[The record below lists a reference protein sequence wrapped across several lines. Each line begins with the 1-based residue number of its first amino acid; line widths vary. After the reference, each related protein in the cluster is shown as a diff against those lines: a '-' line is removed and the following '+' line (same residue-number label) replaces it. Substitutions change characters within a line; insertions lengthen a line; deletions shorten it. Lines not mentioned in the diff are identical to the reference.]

1 MTQEQLQRRQVEAL
15 EEIVGLL
22 RKIVEPVKGHVL
34 PTAGTSGPSV
44 VSIQEPA
51 RSEVQ
56 PMTEDDV

>member
-22 RKIVEPVKGHVL
+22 RKIVEPVKVHVS
-34 PTAGTSGPSV
+34 PQAGTSAPRV
-44 VSIQEPA
+44 RIEEPA